1 MTNRGFSR
9 ALLLDADS
17 LDAAFAYGALL
28 AVEPE
33 LELCLMLP
41 DGAQPDAV
49 RALSCWQGAEL
60 E

>member
-1 MTNRGFSR
+1 MPLT
-9 ALLLDADS
+9 ALDADS
-17 LDAAFAYGALL
+17 LDAAFASGFRHGALL

-49 RALSCWQGAEL
+49 RRTLSCWQGAEL